1 LSGAAISFAHLL
13 RMSDDTGLLEHARG
27 AIPRRWCGY
36 CVDDVARGLV
46 VVSREEDPSPEV
58 ARLGECY
65 LAFLS
70 HALAPDGTCHNR
82 FSYDRRWEDEPGNGD
97 WWGRA
102 LWGLGTAAASHRDA
116 WVRRDALVCFG
127 IGARCRSTSPR
138 AMAFAALGA
147 AEVLGVHPSHIGAGL
162 LVVDAVETVGRPAS
176 GGTWPWPA
184 PRLTYANAV
193 LPEALIAAGVAT
205 GDDVLLAGGLDLL
218 GWLLDI
224 ETSGDHLSLTPVGG
238 WAPGEARPGFDQQP
252 IEAAAIAEACGRAFS
267 VTGDPRWS
275 DGIDLAVGW
284 FFGNNDVM
292 VPMYDPDTG
301 GGFDGLT
308 ATGRNA
314 NQGAEST
321 LALMSTLQQGRKL
334 VASPH

>member
-1 LSGAAISFAHLL
+1 LIQAAVSFAHLL

-27 AIPRRWCGY
+27 AVPRRRCGY

-46 VVSREEDPSPEV
+46 VVSREEDPAPEV
-58 ARLGECY
+58 ARLAGCY
-65 LAFLS
+65 LAFVS
-70 HALAPDGTCHNR
+70 HALAPDGRCHNR
-82 FSYDRRWEDEPGNGD
+82 FSYDRRWEDEAGTGD

-102 LWGLGTAAASHRDA
+102 LWGLGTAAAGHRDA
-116 WVRRDALVCFG
+116 WVRRDALECFDL
-127 IGARCRSTSPR
+127 GARCRSVSPR
-138 AMAFAALGA
+138 AMAFATLGA
-147 AEVLGVHPSHIGAGL
+147 AEVLRVHPSHAGARA
-162 LVVDAVETVGRPAS
+162 LVLDAVETIGRPAIR
-176 GGTWPWPA
+176 GTWPWPA

-205 GDDVLLAGGLDLL
+205 ADDALLAAGLDLL

-224 ETSGDHLSLTPVGG
+224 ETRDDHLSLTPVGG

-252 IEAAAIAEACGRAFS
+252 IEAAAIAEACGRAFG
-267 VTGDPRWS
+267 VTRDARWS
-275 DGIDLAVGW
+275 AGIDRAVGW
-284 FFGNNDVM
+284 FFGNNDGM

-321 LALMSTLQQGRKL
+321 LALVSTLQQSRKL
-334 VASPH
+334 VPSLH

>member
-58 ARLGECY
+58 AALGECY

-102 LWGLGTAAASHRDA
+102 LWGLGTASAVHRDT
-116 WVRRDALVCFG
+116 WVRRDALECFE
-127 IGARCRSTSPR
+127 IAARCRSVSPR
-138 AMAFAALGA
+138 AMAFASLGA
-147 AEVLGVHPSHIGAGL
+147 AEVLRVHPSHAGARS
-162 LVVDAVETVGRPAS
+162 LVVDAVETIGRPAS
-176 GGTWPWPA
+176 GGAWPWPA
-184 PRLTYANAV
+184 PRLAYANAL

-205 GDDVLLAGGLDLL
+205 GDDALLAGGLGLL
-218 GWLLDI
+218 GWLLDV
-224 ETSGDHLSLTPVGG
+224 ETRGDHLSLTPTGG
-238 WAPGEARPGFDQQP
+238 WARGEARPGFDQQP
-252 IEAAAIAEACGRAFS
+252 IEAAAVAEACARAFS

-275 DGIDLAVGW
+275 EGIDLAVGW
-284 FFGNNDVM
+284 FFGNNDLM

-321 LALMSTLQQGRKL
+321 LAFMSTLQQGRKL
-334 VASPH
+334 VTSPH